1 MDNLDLHIKELAAIE
16 KEIVPAYVENKI
28 QAILDNLPVK
38 DMLLNN
44 NKTGD
49 INVVRDIIFHKADAR
64 KNPVKKN
71 LIKEKFNMLL
81 PMLKGVGVT
90 LLILFFLAAPM
101 FLLHMSGNKKGST
114 QNAEQASGGK
124 PMGSVGTTTGA
135 DGSKGAQYGNKLFEK
150 DKIKVEI
157 KETIIL
163 QECRMKN
170 GPGSSYE
177 DIGDLKYGNIVLLEG
192 SYNGW
197 YLVKTADYTE
207 CWIDG
212 KNVLNYNDEG
222 SRLGIITVDEMTVGN
237 VKMRKGD
244 KIRVLLKSGDN
255 SYVKPA
261 ETDAESAY
269 TGWIN
274 NSDYKFDK

>member
-1 MDNLDLHIKELAAIE
+1 MDNLDLHIKKLAAVE
-16 KEIVPAYVENKI
+16 KELVPAYVENKI
-28 QAILDNLPVK
+28 QAVLDNLPAK
-38 DMLLNN
+38 DMILNN
-44 NKTGD
+44 TKTGD
-49 INVVRDIIFHKADAR
+49 INVVRDVIFDKADTR
-64 KNPVKKN
+64 KDSVKKN

-124 PMGSVGTTTGA
+124 PIGSVGTTTGA
-135 DGSKGAQYGNKLFEK
+135 DGSKGAQYGSKLFEK
-150 DKIKVEI
+150 DKIKVEV

-170 GPGSSYE
+170 GPGSSYD
-177 DIGDLKYGNIVLLEG
+177 DIGGIKYGSIVLLEG

-207 CWIDG
+207 CWVEG
-212 KNVLNYNDEG
+212 ENVLNYNDEG
-222 SRLGIITVDEMTVGN
+222 TSLGIITANEIAVGN

-244 KIRVLLKSGDN
+244 TIRILLKLGDK

-261 ETDAESAY
+261 VTDAESAY
-269 TGWIN
+269 TGWIK
-274 NSDYKFDK
+274 NSDYKLEK